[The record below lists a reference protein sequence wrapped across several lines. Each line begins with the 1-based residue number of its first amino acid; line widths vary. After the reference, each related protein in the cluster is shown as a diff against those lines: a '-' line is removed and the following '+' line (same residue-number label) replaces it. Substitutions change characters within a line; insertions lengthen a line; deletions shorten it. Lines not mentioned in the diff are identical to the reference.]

1 MHSSSDRTR
10 DFLAGIVKQRPAG
23 EIVAELLPSFE
34 ELAPRTPGA
43 SDLSP
48 EVLASRWTLLGDPAA
63 TREELLDASTLARA
77 EHYRANIE
85 NFIGTV
91 KVPVGIA
98 GPLRVRGVHA
108 RGDYYVPLATT
119 EATLVASCSRGAQ
132 AISRAG
138 GATSAVV
145 SEGVVRAPGFVFER
159 LGDVGRFVIWI
170 TDQVASFRDVAST
183 TTRHGRLIDM
193 RVLVEGNHCFLLF
206 EYETGDAA
214 GQNMVTLA
222 TDAICRHIIAHAP
235 VTPLRWYVE
244 ANLSGDKKASA
255 LALQSVRGRKVV
267 AEVVLPAHVLESS
280 LHCTARDMTQYY
292 AISAVGGVMSGTM
305 GLQGHYANP
314 LAALYIACGQDAA
327 CVAESAVG
335 ITRFEEREGGALYA
349 AVTLPNLI
357 VGTVGGGTALPS
369 QRACLDLLG
378 LAGTGHAR
386 AFAEVC
392 AAIVLAGELSII
404 AALSTGQFT
413 DAHRQLARTRRDQAA
428 PGPVSDPGSDEET
441 Q

>member
-1 MHSSSDRTR
+1 MRSSSDRTR
-10 DFLAGIVKQRPAG
+10 EFLAGLTKHRPAD
-23 EIVAELLPSFE
+23 EIADEMLPSFE

-48 EVLASRWTLLGDPAA
+48 ESIASRWAVLGDPATA
-63 TREELLDASTLARA
+63 RDELLDDATLARA
-77 EHYRANIE
+77 EHFRANIE

-91 KVPVGIA
+91 KLPVGIA

-108 RGDYYVPLATT
+108 RGDFYVPLATT

-132 AISRAG
+132 TISRAG
-138 GATSAVV
+138 GATCAVV

-159 LGDVGRFVIWI
+159 LGDVGRFVIWA
-170 TDQVASFRDVAST
+170 TEQVQVFREVAAT
-183 TTRHGRLIDM
+183 TTRHGRLVDL

-222 TDAICRHIIAHAP
+222 TDAICRHIVAHSPVAP
-235 VTPLRWYVE
+235 VRWYVE

-267 AEVVLPAHVLESS
+267 AEAVLPSEILTQHLR
-280 LHCTARDMTQYY
+280 CTARDMMQYY
-292 AISAVGGVMSGTM
+292 SMSAIGGVMSGTM

-335 ITRFEEREGGALYA
+335 ITRFEERDDGALYA

-369 QRACLDLLG
+369 QRACLELLG

-392 AAIVLAGELSII
+392 GAIVLAGELSII

-413 DAHRQLARTRRDQAA
+413 EAHRQFARTRRDAA
-428 PGPVSDPGSDEET
+428 PPDVS
-441 Q
+441 